1 VTLSMA
7 ELADELEAQAQRLR
21 AAEALGRSATTIRLF
36 EYLLQRSKEGD
47 APKEIEVADAVF
59 GRRVSFDIAQDST
72 VRVNVHRLR
81 KKLEDYYAGPGRDEP
96 TRLTIPKG
104 EYRIVAAS
112 YSAEEEG
119 AERSKWIPGWL
130 ARLSTAPVVAGL
142 IALLVVALIGDVILV
157 IQDRAGNFGYARSSP
172 AWHEMIKT
180 SRPIT
185 LVVGDY
191 FIFGELDDHGEGKR
205 LIREYDI
212 NSSDDLSNYMMSHPD
227 TLYKYQD
234 LDLHYLP
241 VSTAFALRSI
251 MPVLAP
257 DPSERE
263 QIRVVT
269 ASALTPDMIKRNDIV
284 YVGYFSGLGLLR
296 EPVFAASRYR
306 IGETW
311 DQLVD
316 QKTQKIYDSQEGG
329 PETSAE
335 TRRDYGYFS
344 TFTGPNGNRIIIIAG
359 ARDVGVMQ
367 TAEAVSSQD
376 GIADLKKAAGHNT
389 AFETLYE
396 VEGMNRVN
404 LRGRIVK
411 LSPIDPSKAWDGR
424 TNAPQFPKS

>member
-1 VTLSMA
+1 MA
-7 ELADELEAQAQRLR
+7 EGAEELELLAARLR

-36 EYLLQRSKEGD
+36 EYLLERSKEGA

-81 KKLEDYYAGPGRDEP
+81 KKLEDYYTGPGRDEAV
-96 TRLTIPKG
+96 RLTIPKG
-104 EYRIVAAS
+104 EYRIVA
-112 YSAEEEG
+112 SARETGEEAAPG
-119 AERSKWIPGWL
+119 PKWAPAWFMRL
-130 ARLSTAPVVAGL
+130 ATAPVLAGL
-142 IALLVVALIGDVILV
+142 LVLLVVAVAGDIVLI

-172 AWHEMIKT
+172 AWNGILRT
-180 SRPIT
+180 GRPIT

-191 FIFGELDDHGEGKR
+191 FIFGEVDEHGDTKR

-212 NSSDDLSNYMMSHPD
+212 NSSGDLSTFMMDNPD

-257 DPSERE
+257 DPAERN
-263 QIRVVT
+263 QITVVT
-269 ASALTPDMIKRNDIV
+269 ASALTPDMIKRNDII
-284 YVGYFSGLGLLR
+284 YVGYFSGLDLLR
-296 EPVFAASRYR
+296 EPVFGASRYR
-306 IGETW
+306 VGETW

-316 QKTQKIYDSQEGG
+316 QKTGKVYDSQQGG
-329 PETSAE
+329 PETDAE

-344 TFTGPNGNRIIIIAG
+344 TFTGPNGNRFVILAG

-367 TAEAVSSQD
+367 TAEAVTSRE
-376 GIADLKKAAGHNT
+376 GVAELKKAAAGAG
-389 AFETLYE
+389 AFEALYE
-396 VEGMNRVN
+396 VEGMNRMN

-411 LSPIDPSKAWDGR
+411 LSPIDAKAWNGQ
-424 TNAPQFPKS
+424 TKSLQFPKS